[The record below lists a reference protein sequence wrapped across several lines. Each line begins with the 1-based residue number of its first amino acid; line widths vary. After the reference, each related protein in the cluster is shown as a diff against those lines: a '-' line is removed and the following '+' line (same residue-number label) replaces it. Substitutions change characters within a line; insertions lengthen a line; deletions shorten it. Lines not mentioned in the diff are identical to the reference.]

1 MFKFKSKIKTLTCL
15 TFQEIFKPTRS
26 CYSGYGVG
34 IFGAMDSQWN
44 SFCSMI
50 HDDDEAK
57 SHMLPTE
64 QETLCQRLHF
74 CVCSGHGEECYHF
87 HVQLTQVLKT
97 YLKTIPKP
105 REKKSDADAAGEQAT
120 PGPKPKPKPKPK
132 PNKPV
137 ARLKAEAA
145 FLVLRFRAVNLMFEP
160 SESSACLAPF
170 EPALEILS
178 TPQMQ
183 QWNSFIS
190 RNVEE
195 SQAHPALPRDVFF
208 HMGHMNYSSWHFAGI
223 ELEVRTQ
230 MDDGCFHCRVPQIHH
245 FLRSLVF
252 IDKRLDLSLP
262 WAISLWEIRSTVEPV
277 LAADMIPGQFL
288 VDAFKAVPE
297 TQVWLGSSLERAKRS
312 NLINARKKRDR
323 QGQPSHHR
331 SKKTPIPAG
340 ILDMYGEESIEKDL
354 LAIGADDMEA
364 ENPDS
369 GEEDI
374 ATSDS
379 DGEEND
385 VPNISEVLKSKAK
398 SRTDKP
404 FKFWQQKSSA
414 KRATAKTMKGTDDST
429 PAPVSAVQS
438 PPAPEASAP
447 SSSASRIVTTHKTR
461 SGTEVKFVL
470 PDRFHGSLAYYPK
483 SESMVAFCTKHAGD
497 CRRSRTTK
505 ASATRPGQGRCVG
518 SLISWLQLSHHYANK
533 EEHVKFCLSTH
544 QERLEARRE
553 FMSLPQSEEFS
564 AYERALRDGE
574 DAEPADIA

>member
-1 MFKFKSKIKTLTCL
+1 
-15 TFQEIFKPTRS
+15 
-26 CYSGYGVG
+26 
-34 IFGAMDSQWN
+34 
-44 SFCSMI
+44 MI

-57 SHMLPTE
+57 SHRTPSE
-64 QETLCQRLHF
+64 PETLCQRLHF

-105 REKKSDADAAGEQAT
+105 REKKGDADAGGDQAT

-132 PNKPV
+132 PDKPV
-137 ARLKAEAA
+137 ARLKAETA

-160 SESSACLAPF
+160 SESSACLSPF
-170 EPALEILS
+170 DPALAIVS
-178 TPQMQ
+178 TANMQ

-190 RNVEE
+190 RKVEE
-195 SQAHPALPRDVFF
+195 SQAHPAFPRDVFF
-208 HMGHMNYSSWHFAGI
+208 HMGHMNFSSWHFAGI
-223 ELEVRTQ
+223 ELEVGTQ
-230 MDDGCFHCRVPQIHH
+230 MDDGSFHCRVPQTHH

-277 LAADMIPGQFL
+277 LPANMIPGQFV

-297 TQVWLGSSLERAKRS
+297 TQVWLGSSLEQAKRS

-323 QGQPSHHR
+323 QGQPSHPR

-340 ILDMYGEESIEKDL
+340 ILDMYGEEGIEQDL

-379 DGEEND
+379 DDEEND
-385 VPNISEVLKSKAK
+385 VPNVKEVLKAKSK
-398 SRTDKP
+398 SRTDRP

-429 PAPVSAVQS
+429 PAPVSAVQP
-438 PPAPEASAP
+438 PPAPAASAA
-447 SSSASRIVTTHKTR
+447 SSPAASRIVTTQKVR
-461 SGTEVKFVL
+461 SGTEVKFIL
-470 PDRFHGSLAYYPK
+470 PTRFHGSLAYYPK
-483 SESMVAFCTKHAGD
+483 SQSMVAFCTKHAGD

-505 ASATRPGQGRCVG
+505 ASATKPGQGRCVG
-518 SLISWLQLSHHYANK
+518 LLISWLKHSHHYKDKA
-533 EEHVKFCLSTH
+533 EHVKYCISTH
-544 QERLEARRE
+544 SDRVAARRE

-574 DAEPADIA
+574 DAEPAEIA